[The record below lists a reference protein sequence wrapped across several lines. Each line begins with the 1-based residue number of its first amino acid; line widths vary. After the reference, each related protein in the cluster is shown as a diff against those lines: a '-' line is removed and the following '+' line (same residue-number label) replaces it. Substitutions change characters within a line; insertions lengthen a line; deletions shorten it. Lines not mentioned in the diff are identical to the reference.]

1 MKLIDY
7 IKDTRAELVH
17 VSWPTR
23 KQSIAYTLIV
33 VAISLVVAI
42 YLGLLDA
49 LFSEGLKLIVS

>member
-1 MKLIDY
+1 MKLIEY

-23 KQSIAYTLIV
+23 KQAVAYTIIV
-33 VAISLVVAI
+33 VVISLAVSF

-49 LFSEGLKLIVS
+49 LFSQGLKLFVS